1 MLTVLDR
8 EERVAPLESSVE
20 DLAGR
25 LLMNYAD
32 GTKHEDAEEIKITS
46 KSLLETSDAQQVCN
60 DVASDGIFKSVT
72 CEESAKDKDKLSKG
86 RQPTEKVKSS
96 QKVGKVGADSQKECE
111 KNEEEKLALGF
122 YRVLQNP
129 VKINGNTKEETNKIN
144 TADNSEEKGSVI
156 EEQRNDDCRQDNGDC
171 RNNEE
176 EEGEEKQS
184 NDGECNSGD
193 ISLRSDNSKAPIAF
207 DEDLTTYTE
216 VSSDDFS
223 DDNHG
228 PSDTEESCPPDIKS
242 TNNMAMAN
250 YTEASDLFQ
259 MEKELKVFEVKF
271 RELAREIQQLEKNME
286 AGAGEIE
293 NLEFELK
300 KVEAECDKNLQHKE
314 GLERHLREGRSED
327 RNEVTTKVLTGQM
340 KESFSCIE
348 DRSKDEIALDNA
360 DNEEMENREPLKTD
374 EETFFSLTPSDVSE
388 EEKTFSVKL
397 ETTDVATET
406 VDDEISARVEEN
418 HSDLLLNCLVRY
430 QPPCLAFPAKTLL
443 MSFSLFHSDSHSPSQ
458 LSTSSCGKHETSR
471 HLFFQNI
478 WMATRFS
485 LIIVKSIR
493 IVPCIALC
501 ASFCLFSGNSICTR
515 R

>member
-1 MLTVLDR
+1 MLTVLNR

-46 KSLLETSDAQQVCN
+46 KSLIETSDAQQVCN

-72 CEESAKDKDKLSKG
+72 CEEGDKDKDKLSKG
-86 RQPTEKVKSS
+86 QQPTEKVKSS
-96 QKVGKVGADSQKECE
+96 QKVEKLGADSQIECE

-193 ISLRSDNSKAPIAF
+193 ISLWSDNSKAPIAF

-216 VSSDDFS
+216 VSSDDYS
-223 DDNHG
+223 DDNQG

-242 TNNMAMAN
+242 TNDMAMAN
-250 YTEASDLFQ
+250 YTEARDLFQ

-300 KVEAECDKNLQHKE
+300 KVEAEYDKNLEHKN
-314 GLERHLREGRSED
+314 GIERHLREERSED
-327 RNEVTTKVLTGQM
+327 RNEVTTKVLSGQIE
-340 KESFSCIE
+340 ESFSCVE
-348 DRSKDEIALDNA
+348 NRRKDEIALDNA
-360 DNEEMENREPLKTD
+360 DNEEMENRDPLKTD

-406 VDDEISARVEEN
+406 VDDEMSARVEEN

-443 MSFSLFHSDSHSPSQ
+443 MSFSLLHSDSHSSSQ
-458 LSTSSCGKHETSR
+458 LSTSSCGKHETS
-471 HLFFQNI
+471 
-478 WMATRFS
+478 
-485 LIIVKSIR
+485 
-493 IVPCIALC
+493 
-501 ASFCLFSGNSICTR
+501 
-515 R
+515 